1 MKKIV
6 LSSIV
11 AATCL
16 FAQYKEVS
24 IENFKDL
31 NILTQYGVSISKAY
45 DTGSIYHL
53 KASIRGKIQD
63 VFLSKDK
70 NVVFLGAAYD
80 VKSGKKM
87 SIPVDMQKFVQNKAF
102 TFGTGKDEYVV
113 FTDPECP
120 YCKQFESYWEQI
132 KDKVK
137 FHVFLLP
144 LDFHP
149 NSKEMSYYILSKSN
163 DQEKIKVL
171 HQMSNGSREYKNV
184 KFSMEEINI
193 LQKSLKKQMD
203 VANELSVRGTP
214 TMFDMNGGNVS
225 WPEILNKYGVKLK

>member
-11 AATCL
+11 ATTCL
-16 FAQYKEVS
+16 FGQYKEVP
-24 IENFKDL
+24 IESFKNL
-31 NILTQYGVSISKAY
+31 NVLTQYGVTISQAY

-53 KASIRGKIQD
+53 KAAIRGRTQD

-70 NVVFLGAAYD
+70 KVVLLGAAYD
-80 VKSGKKM
+80 TKSGKKM
-87 SIPVDMQKFVQNKAF
+87 NIPVDMNKYIQNEAF

-120 YCKQFESYWEQI
+120 YCKQFESSWEKI

-137 FHVFLLP
+137 LHVFLFP
-144 LDFHP
+144 LDMHP
-149 NSKEMSYYILSKSN
+149 HAKEMSYYIVSKSGN
-163 DQEKIKVL
+163 DERNKAL
-171 HQMSNGSREYKNV
+171 HEMGNGSDEYKNA
-184 KFSMEEINI
+184 KFSMKELSI

-203 VANELSVRGTP
+203 IANELGVRGTP
-214 TMFDMNGGNVS
+214 AVFDMDGGSVS
-225 WPEILNKYGVKLK
+225 WPTILKKNKLELK